1 MASNP
6 PQLKLK
12 QEIAAFKSENR
23 KLHLKLV
30 KVQTENFSLKS
41 ELIAAKKELQKLQ
54 SKHKNPLEL
63 SKILQER
70 MSAALKQI
78 S

>member
-12 QEIAAFKSENR
+12 QEITAFKSENR

-30 KVQTENFSLKS
+30 KMQTENFSLKS
-41 ELIAAKKELQKLQ
+41 ELIATKKELQKLQ
-54 SKHKNPLEL
+54 SKHNNSLSLSASTLRRASEL
-63 SKILQER
+63 
-70 MSAALKQI
+70 LKET
-78 S
+78 